1 LAFDSLSV
9 FKELEVLL
17 LGVTVVFLEARVL
30 WFVFSLPTVDEGE
43 VEGIAA
49 GTSAESIGN
58 HYIISK
64 YGKSRPQ

>member
-30 WFVFSLPTVDEGE
+30 WFVFSLPTVDE